1 MAQLDHG
8 GFQDQTGVGRKPQ
21 IFFTVNEKIHQGLKL
36 FRSGP
41 FSQPRDFLLLAF
53 AQIKHAILRYDKA
66 DQEISELAHEGPIKL
81 LDIIAVVVNLVN
93 DLKTF
98 FRGAFNNRA
107 SRPHHNIPVN
117 NSQDLCDMPVLHFLA
132 GKRNH
137 LVKQALSVSHT
148 PFCLCCN
155 KRQP

>member
-8 GFQDQTGVGRKPQ
+8 GFQDQTGVGRTPQ
-21 IFFTVNEKIHQGLKL
+21 IFFTVNEKIHQGLNL

-66 DQEISELAHEGPIKL
+66 DQEIPELAH
-81 LDIIAVVVNLVN
+81 
-93 DLKTF
+93 
-98 FRGAFNNRA
+98 RGAFNNRT
-107 SRPHHNIPVN
+107 SRPHHNISVN